1 MNTDN
6 DIELHELETIE
17 QRLNTEVGGANHE
30 RSAITSGSSVAS
42 APDTSFE
49 MA

>member
-1 MNTDN
+1 MNTNN

-17 QRLNTEVGGANHE
+17 QRLNTEGGGANHE
-30 RSAITSGSSVAS
+30 RAAINSGSSVANT
-42 APDTSFE
+42 PDSSFE